1 MARVASTFAAAA
13 LVLLTA
19 ACGVGGADAPRANE
33 GMPANVPTQPEYEAA
48 EDVRNAMGQ
57 AGLECDLLRRTQTR
71 FSSRSDCVAVID
83 GVRVENE
90 IHVLDPRIH
99 VLDPRE
105 FSRSDIGDSIAS
117 RRGSLYGHTI
127 VAAGNWYV
135 WVKYADFA
143 PQVAKALEGVT
154 LRALE
159 PPVLGAR
166 LE

>member
-1 MARVASTFAAAA
+1 
-13 LVLLTA
+13 
-19 ACGVGGADAPRANE
+19 
-33 GMPANVPTQPEYEAA
+33 MPANVPTQPEYEAA
-48 EDVRNAMGQ
+48 EDVRNAMGR
-57 AGLECDLLRRTQTR
+57 AGLECELIRRTETR
-71 FSSRSDCVAVID
+71 AGSRSDCVAVID

-90 IHVLDPRIH
+90 IHVLDPR
-99 VLDPRE
+99 E

-117 RRGSLYGHTI
+117 RRGSPYGHTI

-143 PQVAKALEGVT
+143 PQVAKALKGVT